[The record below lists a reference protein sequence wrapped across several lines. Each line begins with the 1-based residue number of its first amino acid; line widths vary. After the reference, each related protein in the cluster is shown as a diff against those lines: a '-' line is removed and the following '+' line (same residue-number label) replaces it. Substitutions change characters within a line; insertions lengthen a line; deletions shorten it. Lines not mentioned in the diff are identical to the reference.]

1 MKHEGGSDNVR
12 ILPKKWIMDVYSQN
26 LMTLN
31 TFRCSSLHVFTEEDI
46 NKRENKCDQYDT
58 LKSRN
63 WFLRLCNKINY
74 EQLEL

>member
-1 MKHEGGSDNVR
+1 MVFFNEGFPYGGLLS
-12 ILPKKWIMDVYSQN
+12 ISQN

-46 NKRENKCDQYDT
+46 NKSENKCDQCDL

-63 WFLRLCNKINY
+63 
-74 EQLEL
+74 

>member
-1 MKHEGGSDNVR
+1 MKHEGGSDNVK
-12 ILPKKWIMDVYSQN
+12 ILPKKWIMEVYSQN

-46 NKRENKCDQYDT
+46 NKSENKCDQCDL

-63 WFLRLCNKINY
+63 ELLRLL
-74 EQLEL
+74 Q